1 MKKHVDTVIILSAIL
16 SAVFWMNGK
25 FNEIDKR
32 FYEIEKDMHVL
43 KSVMIMKNIM
53 PNELA
58 HAFYERKLEKTE

>member
-43 KSVMIMKNIM
+43 KAVMIMKNIM

-58 HAFYERKLEKTE
+58 NANGKE